1 MQAGLPLNVFFF
13 AIILQ
18 LLLARF
24 NVIAAR
30 ARSTFS

>member
-1 MQAGLPLNVFFF
+1 LNVFFF
-13 AIILQ
+13 AIIPQ